1 MRPVLA
7 WSLSR
12 LGVETYRSYVL
23 PVILATLVHLVML
36 ALIAAQWFDFS
47 EPPRPQPR
55 HLQARMIDLS
65 SLQPDQAAAQ
75 QAAEQAR
82 AQEQARQAEQQ
93 RQEQSVAE
101 QQRQDDQRQQ
111 VEQQRQ
117 EEQQRQQQ
125 EREVEQQRQQEL
137 VAQRE
142 AESRIRAEQERQ
154 QQADAERQRREEA
167 ERQAAAEQRRQEERR
182 QAEDRQRQE
191 DAQAKAREEARQREA
206 AQAEARQREAQAQ
219 AQAEA
224 RAEAQR
230 AAQAAADAVI
240 GDIGSYISAMLT
252 RNWNIPATAR
262 LGMQATVEIQL
273 MPNGEIADVRIVQ
286 SSGDLAFDRSAEQA
300 VRRTERLPRVAEV
313 DPILFERR
321 LRRTQV
327 IFRPE
332 GLRW

>member
-1 MRPVLA
+1 MLA
-7 WSLSR
+7 WSQSR
-12 LGVETYRSYVL
+12 LGVDTYRSYVS
-23 PVILATLVHLVML
+23 PVILATLVHVIML
-36 ALIAAQWFDFS
+36 ALIAGQWFDFS
-47 EPPRPQPR
+47 EAQRPQPR
-55 HLQARMIDLS
+55 HLQARMIDMS
-65 SLQPDQAAAQ
+65 SLQPDQTAAQ

-93 RQEQSVAE
+93 RQEQALAE
-101 QQRQDDQRQQ
+101 QQRQQEQQ
-111 VEQQRQ
+111 KQEQQQQQQEQQRQ
-117 EEQQRQQQ
+117 EQQRQQQ
-125 EREVEQQRQQEL
+125 LQREAEQQREQEL
-137 VAQRE
+137 AAQRE
-142 AESRIRAEQERQ
+142 VESRIRAEQERQ
-154 QQADAERQRREEA
+154 QQADAERQRREDA
-167 ERQAAAEQRRQEERR
+167 ERQAAEEQRRQEERR
-182 QAEDRQRQE
+182 QAEERQRQQAAE
-191 DAQAKAREEARQREA
+191 AKAREEAQ
-206 AQAEARQREAQAQ
+206 QREAQAQ
-219 AQAEA
+219 AEAQA
-224 RAEAQR
+224 RAAAQQ

-262 LGMQATVEIQL
+262 SGMQATVEIQL
-273 MPNGEIADVRIVQ
+273 RPNGEIADVRVVQ